1 MKEIAIEDKKR
12 SPISWVPTLYFAM
25 GLPFVMINMAAT
37 VMFRNLEI
45 SDAQIAF
52 WTSLIMLPWTLK
64 PLWSPFL
71 EMYKTKKFFVI
82 LTQTLTG
89 LMFGLTALALNLPHF
104 FAICIAILAVVALSG
119 ATHDIAADGVY
130 MSALSKDD
138 QAKYI
143 GWQGAFYNIAK
154 LVAQGGLVYVSGV
167 LIKYFAGN
175 IDGVTPFIQASSE
188 HQAAVIAWMG
198 ILLFAGALMFA
209 FGLYHIKFLPSEQ
222 KNENKEA
229 NVKGDKGRT
238 RRDIHRFVPQ
248 TPHRLLHLLHHPLSF
263 RRRICD
269 EDSTTLPHGRPRK
282 PGSWT
287 H

>member
-104 FAICIAILAVVALSG
+104 FAICIAILAVIALSG

-188 HQAAVIAWMG
+188 HQAAVIAWMS
-198 ILLFAGALMFA
+198 ILLFAGALMVA
-209 FGLYHIKFLPSEQ
+209 FGLYHIKF
-222 KNENKEA
+222 
-229 NVKGDKGRT
+229 
-238 RRDIHRFVPQ
+238 
-248 TPHRLLHLLHHPLSF
+248 
-263 RRRICD
+263 
-269 EDSTTLPHGRPRK
+269 
-282 PGSWT
+282 
-287 H
+287 